1 MSTIELSR
9 PRVETDAVVA
19 AATTGDHAAFSEL
32 FDRHRRELHR
42 LCYRILGCN
51 EECEDVT
58 QETFLRAW
66 HKRESFRGHASFRSW
81 LYRIAS
87 NASLTV
93 LERRRRARRA
103 VELAETV
110 EAGSLVD
117 AVPAPDPAPDAEVL
131 ARETNELAFLVAIQ
145 RLPSR
150 QRAVLSLRDVLGW
163 PARDTAELLGTSEIA
178 VNSALYRAR
187 GTLKEHLLEHGLEW
201 APSSGSSEDERALL
215 RRYVDAAEQAD
226 TDALVE
232 LMVEERHG

>member
-9 PRVETDAVVA
+9 DRLETDAVVA
-19 AATTGDHAAFSEL
+19 AATAGDHSAFSEL
-32 FDRHRRELHR
+32 FDRYRRELHS
-42 LCYRILGCN
+42 LCYRMLGSH

-87 NASLTV
+87 NTSLTV
-93 LERRRRARRA
+93 LEQRRRARRA
-103 VELAETV
+103 GQLAEAT
-110 EAGSLVD
+110 EAGALVE
-117 AVPAPDPAPDAEVL
+117 AVPAPDAGPDAEFL
-131 ARETNELAFLVAIQ
+131 DRETNELAFLVAIQ
-145 RLPSR
+145 RLPAR

-187 GTLKEHLLEHGLEW
+187 ATLKEHLLAHELEW
-201 APSSGSSEDERALL
+201 SPCSGSSEDEHELL
-215 RRYVDAAEQAD
+215 RRYVDAAERAD
-226 TDALVE
+226 ADAFVE
-232 LMVEERHG
+232 LLDEERRG